1 MEPFELLQAS
11 EGEIYLLSAISSL
24 LFALVI
30 YSLLRNARILQAK
43 QWATPFADT
52 FLVLGVLYLLILAN
66 YLRFPP
72 PHKALP
78 TDPINIFIFLC
89 SGITNYLFLL
99 SALLL
104 SAPAMN
110 QQRILRIKEWL
121 VGRPYVRSPLLWISC
136 AIALAGVAGEL
147 AAIPDALVS
156 VMVLLFMGIALYEN
170 RVRTDKAM
178 AWLAL
183 VSAIS
188 YAALYVLTV
197 PVVFDYFIGRF
208 LPEDVGVNINNVK
221 DPLTS
226 LILLVLKFGFFF
238 SAYSLM
244 LSISGPLQGI
254 ERLLENVLH
263 KEKEYLESDGIV
275 RSILE
280 ELGLRRVGLHIKL
293 PGSKENQIALYDY
306 PSSNKANKQEPL
318 IFPYRAGEIY
328 DHVMNSG
335 KSHREHR
342 ESSFHWLFPATFK
355 IGVPVFFHDSVIAC
369 LEAEVGKKTF
379 TEGNRINLE
388 RLANLISPA
397 VQTYR
402 EMSAL
407 NKLSQ
412 DLAQLQIGVV
422 KYRPNR
428 DVRKIVRKVC
438 NVTSSSTVGISVEI
452 GFAEYG
458 AVRAPNKNLEAL
470 VREELVTELGAEDSM
485 SRDGAYRWLKK
496 GLVIPPVSPTGRK
509 IEDQLFGKFIL
520 GIGQGKIR
528 GHHPTIGT
536 NPTCRR
542 ALSDL
547 VSDTL
552 LDFIRGHLNQLTDNL
567 GVQLSGLKV
576 TTPAEWRVT
585 VEKVAQ
591 EAGLLWVV
599 ANCSDDDRPLLGDD
613 PNVEL
618 VSNLE
623 SPEGIEKWMMKDD
636 KGLWLCSLDQPWA
649 GTYHVIKKVLKDSKK
664 DSQTTLWLGVARQKF
679 GRELDYVSPWKFF
692 LDHFCEIADSALLRI
707 QMEIREET
715 RNKNLAFLS
724 SIMSDTVTDRNI
736 LHDLGNRILGLAGSL
751 KKLENDVSEGLIQCN
766 DAQKDLILSLEPAR
780 SWIENEIKSIVS
792 NVKRSNRCPSS
803 LYEAI
808 EEICEGLKEPLLEYG
823 IKIHKE
829 ALPGI
834 LPGAMVN
841 VPFNVARGAIKT
853 LLDNAVDELKEAIDS
868 ETRTSGEILIK
879 LRPTAKKLICDITDN
894 GRGVPPEVVPSL
906 LKDAVESPKPNSKG
920 VGLYLSRAWLILR
933 NGDLVFPP
941 QDPRS
946 GANFRIEFPTQ

>member
-1 MEPFELLQAS
+1 MEPFELLKAS
-11 EGEIYLLSAISSL
+11 EDGIYLLSAISSL

-110 QQRILRIKEWL
+110 QERMLRIKRWL
-121 VGRPYVRSPLLWISC
+121 VGRPYVRSPLLWILC
-136 AIALAGVAGEL
+136 AIALAGVAGEP

-156 VMVLLFMGIALYEN
+156 VMVLLLMGIALYEN

-183 VSAIS
+183 VSSIS

-197 PVVFDYFIGRF
+197 PVVFDYFIGRL
-208 LPEDVGVNINNVK
+208 LPGDVGVNIKNVK
-221 DPLTS
+221 EPLTS

-238 SAYSLM
+238 SGYSLM

-280 ELGLRRVGLHIKL
+280 ELGLRRVGLYIKL

-306 PSSNKANKQEPL
+306 PSSNKGNKQEPR

-328 DHVMNSG
+328 DHVMTSG
-335 KSHREHR
+335 TAHREHR
-342 ESSFHWLFPATFK
+342 ESSFHWLFPATYK

-422 KYRPNR
+422 EYNLHK
-428 DVRKIVRKVC
+428 DFEQITKSIHD
-438 NVTSSSTVGISVEI
+438 VTSPTTVGISIEI
-452 GFAEYG
+452 GFWEYHATYPHG
-458 AVRAPNKNLEAL
+458 EPLEVQVKKL
-470 VREELVTELGAEDSM
+470 LCTEPRAEDVLSP
-485 SRDGAYRWLKK
+485 DGFCRWLSK
-496 GLVIPPVSPTGRK
+496 GLMIPQVSATGQK
-509 IEDQLFGKFIL
+509 TGEQVFGNFVL
-520 GIGQGKIR
+520 GLEQKKKR
-528 GHHPTIGT
+528 TEHPTIGT

-547 VSDTL
+547 LTDTL
-552 LDFIRGHLNQLTDNL
+552 LDFIRGHLNQLTDRL
-567 GVQLSGLKV
+567 GVRLSGLKG
-576 TTPAEWRVT
+576 TTVGAWLDE
-585 VEKVAQ
+585 VERTAQ
-591 EAGLLWVV
+591 EARLLWAV
-599 ANCSDDDRPLLGDD
+599 ATGANDDDDLFGREETVALVKRLELPKAKERWVMKEDD
-613 PNVEL
+613 
-618 VSNLE
+618 
-623 SPEGIEKWMMKDD
+623 
-636 KGLWLCSLDQPWA
+636 LWLCNLDQPERD
-649 GTYHVIKKVLKDSKK
+649 THHVIKKVLKSSKA
-664 DSQTTLWLGVARQKF
+664 TLWLGVAREGFDQ
-679 GRELDYVSPWKFF
+679 ELDYESPWKYF
-692 LDHFCEIADSALLRI
+692 LNHFCEIADSALFSI
-707 QMEIREET
+707 Q
-715 RNKNLAFLS
+715 NKKRQVLIYSTVIDKHQFINLA
-724 SIMSDTVTDRNI
+724 R
-736 LHDLGNRILGLAGSL
+736 SL
-751 KKLENDVSEGLIQCN
+751 TTPFTALENALKQGRLQCN
-766 DAQKDLILSLEPAR
+766 EKHQSLILSYK
-780 SWIENEIKSIVS
+780 STVDQIENLLNISTNVAEHDERQPCSFEEVLNSVLEVANGHLSQHGIALEKSDIPETS
-792 NVKRSNRCPSS
+792 
-803 LYEAI
+803 I
-808 EEICEGLKEPLLEYG
+808 
-823 IKIHKE
+823 
-829 ALPGI
+829 
-834 LPGAMVN
+834 N
-841 VPFNVARGAIKT
+841 VPFYIAANT
-853 LLDNAVDELKEAIDS
+853 LSIVIDNARDAISYGNVEKGVIEIEVDDTDNDA
-868 ETRTSGEILIK
+868 
-879 LRPTAKKLICDITDN
+879 LICNIIDN
-894 GRGVPPEVVPSL
+894 GPGVPPDIVKRLLREPCKSDKPSSNGLGLFSAVNLLRAFDGDIIHVNPRPVP
-906 LKDAVESPKPNSKG
+906 KTV
-920 VGLYLSRAWLILR
+920 
-933 NGDLVFPP
+933 
-941 QDPRS
+941 
-946 GANFRIEFPTQ
+946 FRIRFPK